1 MLSNLVEDWVRNT
14 FRRVGGWIS
23 KTGIGPNTVTMI
35 GFLLNFPV
43 AYLLAQGQFI
53 WGGLFILFAGVFD
66 MLDGAVA
73 RATGKMTKFGAFL
86 DSTFDRFSEI
96 VVLLGLLLYYRS
108 PIGLDGEKMGG
119 SILVYVAI
127 TGSLMVSYVK
137 ARSEG
142 LQIPMKGVGLLPR
155 PERVILTA
163 GACLLKPVWGDV
175 VVIVVLWILAV
186 GTNLTAIQR
195 IMYVWIN
202 ASKERKAEAL
212 AKAQA
217 LNDNKLRESKENNK
231 ELKEEEN
238 VEQLARKRWS
248 FRRVDGR

>member
-1 MLSNLVEDWVRNT
+1 MLSNLVEDWARNIAKR
-14 FRRVGGWIS
+14 FGRFVA
-23 KTGIGPNTVTMI
+23 KTGLGPNAITMI

-43 AYLLAQGQFI
+43 AYLLGQGWFF
-53 WGGLFILFAGVFD
+53 WGGIMILVAGVFD

-108 PIGLDGEKMGG
+108 PIGADGEKMGG

-142 LQIPMKGVGLLPR
+142 LNIAMKGVGLLPR
-155 PERVILTA
+155 PERVVMLAAACILATW
-163 GACLLKPVWGDV
+163 VGDIA
-175 VVIVVLWILAV
+175 VIVVLWVLSV

-195 IMYVWIN
+195 IMYVWLT
-202 ASKERKAEAL
+202 ASKEQKEQKAAL
-212 AKAQA
+212 QAQTQAK
-217 LNDNKLRESKENNK
+217 K
-231 ELKEEEN
+231 ELQEDKSEDSGEI
-238 VEQLARKRWS
+238 ARKRWS